1 MPTTCDGPHAWKM
14 CQQRLFFPDE
24 KTARD
29 REPTTEERVVVVV
42 VVEER
47 ERSKRREKTK
57 RNRESER
64 PKSDDDDDVNDDERY
79 PTLSRVFLKDAF
91 NIVSAINTYIRIQ
104 SRQSRSRPQPTRKPH
119 SNKAQKK
126 RHHHHARVAFRLVFS
141 SPRSRLDDD
150 DDF

>member
-14 CQQRLFFPDE
+14 CQQRLFPRRRGPRPRRKNRERETE

-29 REPTTEERVVVVV
+29 RAPTEERVVV

-47 ERSKRREKTK
+47 ERSKREKTK

-64 PKSDDDDDVNDDERY
+64 PKSDDDERY
-79 PTLSRVFLKDAF
+79 PTCIFKNTI
-91 NIVSAINTYIRIQ
+91 NIVSQLISYPIVKVVRPNHINLTPKR
-104 SRQSRSRPQPTRKPH
+104 
-119 SNKAQKK
+119 KK
-126 RHHHHARVAFRLVFS
+126 RHARVAFRLIFS

-150 DDF
+150 DF